1 MVSDFPDFEKEA
13 YFPEAETFARLK
25 KKDFLGRWVIFYFYP
40 RDGTAGCTREALD
53 FSQYLEE
60 IHNLGGEVV
69 GISTQSVESHRRFA
83 KKYGLRHILMSD
95 DGTLGKALGILK
107 ETGTLKRTTFLLSP
121 EGKIEKVWKDVR
133 VQGHAKEVVE
143 TLKSKLR

>member
-13 YFPEAETFARLK
+13 YFPRTGTFACLK
-25 KKDFLGRWVIFYFYP
+25 KQDLLGRWVILYFYP

-60 IHNLGGEVV
+60 IHSLGGEVV
-69 GISTQSVESHRRFA
+69 GVSTQSVESHQRFA
-83 KKYGLRHILMSD
+83 EKYGLRHILMSD

-121 EGKIEKVWKDVR
+121 EGKMEKVWKDVR

-143 TLKSKLR
+143 VLKSKVR